1 MENILIS
8 GGAGFIG
15 SNLAL
20 KLVSLGHNVRVLDNL
35 SPQIHTNSKENS
47 QLYQSIKG
55 KVTLINGDIRNRK
68 DWQKAI
74 ANSTVI
80 VHLAAETGTG
90 QSMYQIEKYVQVN
103 CGGTAVMLDLLANEK
118 HTVKKVIVASSRAI
132 YGEGKYH
139 CESHGEVYPN
149 EREVTQISNGQFEPL
164 CSICKQPLTMLETDE
179 DSKIHPSSIY
189 GITKSDQEQMILVA
203 CKSLGISA
211 IALRYQN
218 VYGPGQSLSNPYTG
232 ILSIFSTRILNNNH
246 INIFEDGKESRDF
259 VFIDDVV
266 NATVLAIQD
275 DTLKSCSLN
284 VGSGVST
291 TVQMVA
297 DSLKKLYQSDV
308 DINVSGNYRLGD
320 IRHNK
325 ADISRIKKLL
335 GFSPKV
341 SFEDGLKQFVEWV
354 KKQEVNSDNYEQS
367 INEMKDK
374 GLMK

>member
-15 SNLAL
+15 SSLAL

-47 QLYQSIKG
+47 HLYQSIKG
-55 KVTLINGDIRNRK
+55 KVTFINGDVRNRK

-103 CGGTAVMLDLLANEK
+103 CGGTAIMLDLLANEK
-118 HTVKKVIVASSRAI
+118 HTVKKVVVASSRAI
-132 YGEGKYH
+132 YGEGKYY

-149 EREVTQISNGQFEPL
+149 ERKDTQMSNGQFEPL
-164 CSICKQPLTMLETDE
+164 CSICKQPLSMLATDE

-218 VYGPGQSLSNPYTG
+218 VYGPGQSLINPYTG
-232 ILSIFSTRILNNNH
+232 ILSIFSTRILNNNP

-259 VFIDDVV
+259 VFLDDVV

-275 DTLKSCSLN
+275 NNLKSCSLN

-291 TVQMVA
+291 TVQTVA

-308 DINVSGNYRLGD
+308 DIKVSGNYRLGD

-325 ADISRIKKLL
+325 ADISKIKKLL

-341 SFEDGLKQFVEWV
+341 SIEDGLKQFVDWV
-354 KKQEVNSDNYEQS
+354 KNQEVNYDKYEQS

>member
-20 KLVSLGHNVRVLDNL
+20 KLVSLGHNIRVLDNL

-47 QLYQSIKG
+47 ELYQSIKG
-55 KVTLINGDIRNRK
+55 KVTFINGDVRNRK

-74 ANSTVI
+74 ANSTII

-103 CGGTAVMLDLLANEK
+103 CGGTAIMLDILANEK
-118 HTVKKVIVASSRAI
+118 HSIKKVVVASSRAI

-139 CESHGEVYPN
+139 CESHGEIYPH
-149 EREVTQISNGQFEPL
+149 EREDTQMSNGQFEPL
-164 CSICKQPLTMLETDE
+164 CSICKQPLSMLATDE

-189 GITKSDQEQMILVA
+189 GITKSDQEQMILLT

-218 VYGPGQSLSNPYTG
+218 VFGPGQSLSNPYTG
-232 ILSIFSTRILNNNH
+232 ILSIFSTRILNNNT

-275 DTLKSCSLN
+275 NKLKSCSLN

-308 DINVSGNYRLGD
+308 DIKISGNYRLGD

-325 ADISRIKKLL
+325 ADISKIKKLL
-335 GFSPKV
+335 VFSPKV
-341 SFEDGLKQFVEWV
+341 SFEDGLKQFVDWV
-354 KKQEVNSDNYEQS
+354 KKQEVNSDKYEKS

-374 GLMK
+374 GLMR